1 MDAIPSE
8 NQETERGLPAP
19 ERSPSGDPSAVIRGL
34 LARMAAGDPAARH
47 ELIACAYQRLR
58 CLAGVILNE
67 SFPRLKAAPIA
78 LETTDVANE
87 AALGMYQVLAEIQPE
102 TPRDFFRLAAQRIR
116 WLLLDRAK
124 QLGRARRQLVENPP
138 PAVDRSAEAGAA
150 PDLEALYQHIED
162 LPDKE
167 REVVDLLYFHGLSQ
181 VEAAALLGVTER
193 SVRRYW
199 TAARV
204 KLLQDLPNPLPLAS
218 ESASGA

>member
-1 MDAIPSE
+1 MDTIPSG
-8 NQETERGLPAP
+8 NQGTGRGFPAP
-19 ERSPSGDPSAVIRGL
+19 ESGPAGEQSALIRGL

-67 SFPRLKAAPIA
+67 SFPRLKAAPTA

-124 QLGRARRQLVENPP
+124 QLGRACRQLPENPP
-138 PAVDRSAEAGAA
+138 QAVDRAAEASAA
-150 PDLEALYQHIED
+150 PSLEALYQHID
-162 LPDKE
+162 NLPDKE

-181 VEAAALLGVTER
+181 VEAAAILGVTER

-199 TAARV
+199 TAARL
-204 KLLQDLPNPLPLAS
+204 KLLQDLPNLLPLAS
-218 ESASGA
+218 VFAAEA